1 LELVSQSILLG
12 LLGHTLVF
20 VGLGL
25 LRVLKVFFLAGD
37 LLLIELADKVAQ
49 ALGDLVDSVIVSS
62 FAVSSILS
70 LFSKEIVD

>member
-12 LLGHTLVF
+12 LLRHTLVF

-49 ALGDLVDSVIVSS
+49 ALGDLVDSVVVSS
-62 FAVSSILS
+62 FAVSSVLS